1 MGQKGKLNIKY
12 HPKVKNEDI
21 PRLGSNIAVRIE
33 NAIRN
38 RLMVN
43 PLKYGFYLRGT
54 LRGYRKLRVGDWRI
68 VYRIVDKEEI
78 RIIAICNRKDVYKFA
93 NIRK

>member
-12 HPKVKNEDI
+12 HPKVKSEDI
-21 PRLGSNIAVRIE
+21 PRLSSNIAVRIE

-43 PLKYGFYLRGT
+43 PVKYGFYLRGT
-54 LRGYRKLRVGDWRI
+54 LSGNRKLRVGDWRI
-68 VYRIVDKEEI
+68 IYRIVDKEV
-78 RIIAICNRKDVYKFA
+78 RIIAIGNRKDVYKFA
-93 NIRK
+93 HIRK

>member
-1 MGQKGKLNIKY
+1 MEQKGKLNIKY

-21 PRLGSNIAVRIE
+21 TRLDSNIAVRIE

-43 PLKYGFYLRGT
+43 PIKYGFYLRGS
-54 LRGYRKLRVGDWRI
+54 LKGYRKLRVGDWRVI
-68 VYRIVDKEEI
+68 YRIIENKEI
-78 RIIAICNRKDVYKFA
+78 RIIAIGNRKDVYKIA
-93 NIRK
+93 NTRK

>member
-1 MGQKGKLNIKY
+1 MKIKY

-21 PRLGSNIAVRIE
+21 PRLTSNIAARIE

-43 PLKYGFYLRGT
+43 PVKYGFYLRGS
-54 LRGYRKLRVGDWRI
+54 LKGYRKLRVGDWRI
-68 VYRIVDKEEI
+68 ICKIVDKEI
-78 RIIAICNRKDVYKFA
+78 RIIGIGNRKDVYKFA

>member
-21 PRLGSNIAVRIE
+21 PRLSSNIAVRIE
-33 NAIRN
+33 SAIRN

-43 PLKYGFYLRGT
+43 PIKYGFYLRGS
-54 LRGYRKLRVGDWRI
+54 LKGYRKLRVEGWRI
-68 VYRIVDKEEI
+68 IYRIVDKEI
-78 RIIAICNRKDVYKFA
+78 RIIAIGNRKDVYKFA

>member
-1 MGQKGKLNIKY
+1 VKIKY

-21 PRLGSNIAVRIE
+21 PRLSSNISVRIE

-43 PLKYGFYLRGT
+43 PIKYGFHLRES
-54 LRGYRKLRVGDWRI
+54 LKGYRKLRVGDWRI
-68 VYRIVDKEEI
+68 IYRIIDKEI
-78 RIIAICNRKDVYKFA
+78 RIIAIGNRKEVYKFA

>member
-1 MGQKGKLNIKY
+1 MKIRY

-21 PRLGSNIAVRIE
+21 PRLSSNITVRIE
-33 NAIRN
+33 NAIIN

-43 PLKYGFYLRGT
+43 PVKYGYFLRGS

-68 VYRIVDKEEI
+68 IYRIVGKEI
-78 RIIAICNRKDVYKFA
+78 RIIAIGNRKDVYKFA
-93 NIRK
+93 TIRK

>member
-1 MGQKGKLNIKY
+1 MKIRY

-21 PRLGSNIAVRIE
+21 PRLSSDIAVRIE
-33 NAIRN
+33 NAIKN
-38 RLMVN
+38 RLLIN
-43 PLKYGFYLRGT
+43 PIKYGYFLRGS

-68 VYRIVDKEEI
+68 IYRIVGKEI
-78 RIIAICNRKDVYKFA
+78 RIIAIGNRKDVYKFA